1 MKNFDDGV
9 IDAVKDELNR
19 QASQYARELVRKAF
33 AFIREKS
40 ENLPTEVEKL
50 LSDKK
55 AEDAVVSLWANQL
68 YAEGIVP
75 KGYVGLQDK
84 DFVHNL
90 RQEGYID
97 GMYVGYIQ
105 TLVAMIDNGVEKEK
119 ILAVRDALRAN
130 LWGHRYED
138 SAEFTNLLKDEKYRW
153 IETEN

>member
-9 IDAVKDELNR
+9 IDAVKDEFNR